1 MDDVINYCEV
11 DLEWC
16 YNEGICVFCNGEVS
30 CLCLD
35 GYFGDFCEYFDYL
48 KEVIDE
54 FMQYFVVFGIYFCYL
69 LIVCFIINLYINF
82 IWRMEE

>member
-11 DLEWC
+11 DLDWC

-35 GYFGDFCEYFDYL
+35 GYFGDFCEYFDNL
-48 KEVIDE
+48 KEVIDK
-54 FMQYFVVFGIYFCYL
+54 FM
-69 LIVCFIINLYINF
+69 
-82 IWRMEE
+82 